1 MQQSISMTESLL
13 KNGFYSRINLSN
25 KGYSMMIDMMT
36 KDRFSILIEE
46 LVREGNLTYMDAI
59 CHWCE
64 KNEVEIETVAKL
76 ISPIIKEKMTVECQE
91 YNLLKIKSSA
101 KLPI

>member
-1 MQQSISMTESLL
+1 
-13 KNGFYSRINLSN
+13 
-25 KGYSMMIDMMT
+25 MIDMMT
-36 KDRFSILIEE
+36 KDKFSIMIERM
-46 LVREGNLTYMDAI
+46 VRKGNLTYMDAI

-64 KNEVEIETVAKL
+64 QNEVEIETVAKL

-91 YNLLKIKSSA
+91 LNLLTTKSSA

>member
-1 MQQSISMTESLL
+1 
-13 KNGFYSRINLSN
+13 
-25 KGYSMMIDMMT
+25 MMIDMMT
-36 KDRFSILIEE
+36 KERFSLMIEE
-46 LVREGNLTYMDAI
+46 LVRSGNLSYVDAI

-76 ISPIIKEKMTVECQE
+76 ISPIIKEKMMVECQE
-91 YNLLKIKSSA
+91 LNLLVTKSSA

>member
-1 MQQSISMTESLL
+1 
-13 KNGFYSRINLSN
+13 
-25 KGYSMMIDMMT
+25 MMIDMMT
-36 KDRFSILIEE
+36 KESFSLMIERM
-46 LVREGNLTYMDAI
+46 VREGNLTYMDAI

-64 KNEVEIETVAKL
+64 KNEVEIETVAKM

-91 YNLLKIKSSA
+91 LNLLTTKSSA

>member
-1 MQQSISMTESLL
+1 
-13 KNGFYSRINLSN
+13 
-25 KGYSMMIDMMT
+25 MMIDMMT
-36 KDRFSILIEE
+36 KDRFSILIEQ

-76 ISPIIKEKMTVECQE
+76 VSPIIKEKMMVECQE
-91 YNLLKIKSSA
+91 LNLLVTKSSA